1 MNLNKSELFSKV
13 FINVLFF
20 SVFITIFFFIYGS
33 FIEKSV
39 ISTQMDI
46 LTTEITNNT
55 KIFGSNFDKLLL
67 KYVNNINLPDLSA
80 QDHAIETSNKNIIKT
95 TITANVILVII
106 LIGIIY
112 YIYKKSNNSIEINQI
127 ISDNLVILIFIALT
141 EYSFLTFF
149 GSKFISIDSNQTKL
163 SLLTSLRN
171 KFFK

>member
-20 SVFITIFFFIYGS
+20 SVFITMFFFIYGS